1 MKKIVLS
8 MAGVL
13 AATAFAPEA
22 SAIPAFARQT
32 GLACSSCH
40 YQHYPVLSTTGQ
52 EFKVGAY
59 TQLSA
64 KGKFKGEDLSIPDQ
78 LNAAILLKARYQKT
92 SGADAAGTVSG
103 TTTNGGQWQI
113 PDELSLFF
121 GGRIGDNGMIK
132 MGFMNE
138 NNMVGG
144 PAGGI
149 IAGLKV
155 PVAIALDPVTVQVI
169 PYGTDALGMAYGFEQ
184 SSTGMTRG
192 VRWAEHR
199 NEISAAQYTGL
210 GSGTASGIAYVV
222 NSDMGYVNISKWS
235 PAFFYVAGATGV
247 QMSNTWVRVAATPTI
262 ADWALHIG
270 FGQASGS
277 GYTDNGVTK
286 VDTKGQVFDVQA
298 QGVIAE
304 METSFYFQ
312 NAKAT
317 KSDAGAA
324 TANLF
329 NASTVADKTATTI
342 GADFSVIPHTLH
354 IGVAYRSAKTGGADA
369 VAATAAQNVGS
380 FDPVTGLPI
389 VTVVPGTAAKAARA
403 SESDNALTVTA
414 VYDLFQNVALH
425 ANYSMYSGS
434 AYNAGGAKDAV
445 TTKADGSKG
454 SKSLLTLML
463 EAAW

>member
-8 MAGVL
+8 LAGVL

-40 YQHYPVLSTTGQ
+40 FQHYPVLSTTGQ

-64 KGKFKGEDLSIPDQ
+64 KGKFKGDDLSIPDT
-78 LNAAILLKARYQKT
+78 LNAAILLKARYQKEDGT
-92 SGADAAGTVSG
+92 DATGTVSG
-103 TTTNGGQWQI
+103 ETTNGGQWQI

-121 GGRIGDNGMIK
+121 GGRIADNGTIK

-155 PVAIALDPVTVQVI
+155 PVAISLDPVTIQVI

-199 NEISAAQYTGL
+199 SDISAAQYTGL

-222 NSDMGYVNISKWS
+222 SNEMGYINVSRWS
-235 PAFFYVAGATGV
+235 PEFFYVGGATGV
-247 QMSNTWVRVAATPTI
+247 QMSSTWVRIAATPTI
-262 ADWALHIG
+262 ADWAMHIG
-270 FGQASGS
+270 VGKASGTSWVS
-277 GYTDNGVTK
+277 GGGVAPATHSQVK
-286 VDTKGQVFDVQA
+286 TEGTVVDFQGQGA
-298 QGVIAE
+298 IGE
-304 METSFYFQ
+304 METSVYAQ
-312 NAKAT
+312 YAVAPKSSGVIANAFNSNTGTDKKAI
-317 KSDAGAA
+317 
-324 TANLF
+324 
-329 NASTVADKTATTI
+329 TI

-354 IGVAYRSAKTGGADA
+354 VGAAYR
-369 VAATAAQNVGS
+369 AAN
-380 FDPVTGLPI
+380 TGLN
-389 VTVVPGTAAKAARA
+389 TGSTAGDK
-403 SESDNALTVTA
+403 DNSITITA

-425 ANYSMYSGS
+425 ANYSMRSGS
-434 AYNAGGAKDAV
+434 AYNAGGTKDA
-445 TTKADGSKG
+445 TTVAADGSKG
-454 SKSLLTLML
+454 AKNLMTLML

>member
-64 KGKFKGEDLSIPDQ
+64 KGKFKGDDLSIPDT
-78 LNAAILLKARYQKT
+78 LNAAILLKARYQKS
-92 SGADAAGTVSG
+92 SGVDPAGTVG
-103 TTTNGGQWQI
+103 GQTTNSGQFQI

-121 GGRIGDNGMIK
+121 GGRIGDNGTVK

-149 IAGLKV
+149 IAGLKT
-155 PVAIALDPVTVQVI
+155 PIAIAMDPVTIQVI

-192 VRWAEHR
+192 IRWAENR
-199 NEISAAQYTGL
+199 SDISAAQYTGI
-210 GSGTASGIAYVV
+210 GSGTASGVAFVV
-222 NSDMGYVNISKWS
+222 SNDMGYINLSKWS
-235 PAFFYVAGATGV
+235 PQFFYVAGTTGTR
-247 QMSNTWVRVAATPTI
+247 MTSTWLRVAATPTI
-262 ADWALHIG
+262 ADWAMHIG
-270 FGQASGS
+270 VGMASGTS
-277 GYTDNGVTK
+277 ACGGVTPADPA
-286 VDTKGQVFDVQA
+286 VPTAYVAGTNCETKGTVLDFQA
-298 QGVIAE
+298 QGAVAE
-304 METSFYFQ
+304 METSVYVQ
-312 NAKAT
+312 YANAPASKVPA
-317 KSDAGAA
+317 AGL
-324 TANLF
+324 TNLF
-329 NASTVADKTATTI
+329 NSKDATAKKAITI

-354 IGVAYRSAKTGGADA
+354 VGAAYRIANTGLSGADQ
-369 VAATAAQNVGS
+369 TAGRG
-380 FDPVTGLPI
+380 D
-389 VTVVPGTAAKAARA
+389 K
-403 SESDNALTVTA
+403 DNSLTVTA

-425 ANYSMYSGS
+425 INHSMRSGS
-434 AYNAGGAKDAV
+434 SYDTNGTNRAATNPAGSVSATSLAV
-445 TTKADGSKG
+445 NSLGKNLTTF
-454 SKSLLTLML
+454 ML

>member
-8 MAGVL
+8 LAGVL

-40 YQHYPVLSTTGQ
+40 FQHFPVLSTTGQ

-64 KGKFKGEDLSIPDQ
+64 KGKFKGDDLSIPDQ
-78 LNAAILLKARYQKT
+78 LNAAMLIKARYLKSNGT
-92 SGADAAGTVSG
+92 DAPTTVSG
-103 TTTNGGQWQI
+103 QTTNGGQWNI
-113 PDELSLFF
+113 PDEFSLFF
-121 GGRIGDNGMIK
+121 GGRIADNGTIK
-132 MGFMNE
+132 IGFMNE
-138 NNMVGG
+138 NNMLGS
-144 PAGGI
+144 PSGI
-149 IAGLKV
+149 IAGLKI
-155 PVAIALDPVTVQVI
+155 PVAIAADPVTVQVI

-199 NEISAAQYTGL
+199 SDVSAAQYTGL

-222 NSDMGYVNISKWS
+222 SNDMGYINFSKWS
-235 PAFFYVAGATGV
+235 PAFFYVAETTGV

-262 ADWALHIG
+262 ADWAMHIG
-270 FGQASGS
+270 VGVASGT

-286 VDTKGQVFDVQA
+286 VETKGQVVDFQA
-298 QGVIAE
+298 QGAIGE
-304 METSFYFQ
+304 METSVYAQ
-312 NAKAT
+312 YAKAP
-317 KSDAGAA
+317 KSDIE
-324 TANLF
+324 TSHF
-329 NASTVADKTATTI
+329 NSKTVAGVVTNRVTDRKAFTI

-354 IGVAYRSAKTGGADA
+354 VGAAYRVANTG
-369 VAATAAQNVGS
+369 VTAAEQ
-380 FDPVTGLPI
+380 
-389 VTVVPGTAAKAARA
+389 AAGAGDK
-403 SESDNALTVTA
+403 DNSLTLTA

-425 ANYSMYSGS
+425 ANYSMRNGS
-434 AYNAGGAKDAV
+434 SYETTGTNAAV
-445 TTKADGSKG
+445 VAVDGPGKT
-454 SKSLLTLML
+454 LLTLML

>member
-40 YQHYPVLSTTGQ
+40 FQHYPVLSTTGQ

-64 KGKFKGEDLSIPDQ
+64 KGKFKGDDLSIPDT

-92 SGADAAGTVSG
+92 NGTNTAGTVNGSG
-103 TTTNGGQWQI
+103 TNNGQWQI
-113 PDELSLFF
+113 PDEMSLFF

-138 NNMVGG
+138 NNVATGNG
-144 PAGGI
+144 AGGI
-149 IAGLKV
+149 VAGLKV

-169 PYGTDALGMAYGFEQ
+169 PYATDALGAAYGFEQ

-192 VRWAEHR
+192 IRWAEHR
-199 NEISAAQYTGL
+199 TDISAAQYVGI
-210 GSGTASGIAYVV
+210 GSGAASGIAFVV
-222 NSDMGYVNISKWS
+222 NSEMGYINISKWS
-235 PAFFYVAGATGV
+235 PSLFYLADTTGV
-247 QMSNTWVRVAATPTI
+247 EMKSTWIRVAATPTI
-262 ADWALHIG
+262 GDWAMHIG
-270 FGQASGS
+270 VGQASGTS
-277 GYTDNGVTK
+277 YNNAAAAK
-286 VDTKGQVFDVQA
+286 KETKGTVLDVQA
-298 QGVIAE
+298 QGAIAE
-304 METSFYFQ
+304 METSLYAQ
-312 NAKAT
+312 YAT
-317 KSDAGAA
+317 TPAGA
-324 TANLF
+324 
-329 NASTVADKTATTI
+329 NASAGSSSQWGMNAGSNLANVTAKKAITL

-354 IGVAYRSAKTGGADA
+354 IGAAYRIANTGVDATQQAAGAGD
-369 VAATAAQNVGS
+369 
-380 FDPVTGLPI
+380 
-389 VTVVPGTAAKAARA
+389 K
-403 SESDNALTVTA
+403 DNSLTVTA

-425 ANYSMYSGS
+425 VNHSMRSGS
-434 AYNAGGAKDAV
+434 AYDTTGTLAAETQPGGNGK
-445 TTKADGSKG
+445 TLT
-454 SKSLLTLML
+454 TLML

>member
-78 LNAAILLKARYQKT
+78 LNAAILLKARYQKS
-92 SGADAAGTVSG
+92 SGVDPVGS
-103 TTTNGGQWQI
+103 TNGGTSTNSGQFQI

-121 GGRIGDNGMIK
+121 GGRIGDNGTVK

-149 IAGLKV
+149 IAGLKT
-155 PVAIALDPVTVQVI
+155 PIAIALDPVTVQVI

-199 NEISAAQYTGL
+199 SDISAAQYVGL
-210 GSGTASGIAYVV
+210 GSGTASGVAFVV
-222 NSDMGYVNISKWS
+222 NSDMGYLNLSKWS
-235 PAFFYVAGATGV
+235 PQFFYVAGATGV
-247 QMSNTWVRVAATPTI
+247 RMSSTWLRVAATPTI
-262 ADWALHIG
+262 ADWAMHIG
-270 FGQASGS
+270 FGMARGTSLCGDPLAAVP
-277 GYTDNGVTK
+277 TAFDCE
-286 VDTKGQVFDVQA
+286 TKGTVLDFQA
-298 QGVIAE
+298 QGAVAE
-304 METSFYFQ
+304 METSVYAQ
-312 NAKAT
+312 YTTAPASNA
-317 KSDAGAA
+317 AGM
-324 TANLF
+324 TNLF
-329 NASTVADKTATTI
+329 NSKTATAKKAITI
-342 GADFSVIPHTLH
+342 GADFSLIPHTLH
-354 IGVAYRSAKTGGADA
+354 VGAAYRIA
-369 VAATAAQNVGS
+369 N
-380 FDPVTGLPI
+380 TGLS
-389 VTVVPGTAAKAARA
+389 VAQQAAGAGDK
-403 SESDNALTVTA
+403 DNSLTVTA

-425 ANYSMYSGS
+425 INHSMRSGS
-434 AYNAGGAKDAV
+434 SYDTTGTNSAATNPAGSLNAAGAVNSTGKNL
-445 TTKADGSKG
+445 TTF
-454 SKSLLTLML
+454 ML

>member
-64 KGKFKGEDLSIPDQ
+64 KGKFKGEDLSIPDT
-78 LNAAILLKARYQKT
+78 LNAAILLKARYQK
-92 SGADAAGTVSG
+92 SNGPVAATDVNGQGT
-103 TTTNGGQWQI
+103 NNGQWQI

-169 PYGTDALGMAYGFEQ
+169 PYGTDALGVAYGFEQ

-192 VRWAEHR
+192 IRWAEHR
-199 NEISAAQYTGL
+199 SDISAAQYTGI
-210 GSGTASGIAYVV
+210 GSGTASGIAFVV
-222 NSDMGYVNISKWS
+222 NSEMGYINISKWS
-235 PAFFYVAGATGV
+235 PSFFYVADTTGTE
-247 QMSNTWVRVAATPTI
+247 MKSTWIRVAATPTI
-262 ADWALHIG
+262 ADWAMHIAV
-270 FGQASGS
+270 GQASGTS
-277 GYTDNGVTK
+277 YNDNAATK
-286 VDTKGQVFDVQA
+286 METKGTVFDVQA
-298 QGVIAE
+298 QGAIAE
-304 METSFYFQ
+304 METSLYAQ
-312 NAKAT
+312 YASAA
-317 KSDAGAA
+317 AGANRSA
-324 TANLF
+324 GTSSLWGGNRVTAKK
-329 NASTVADKTATTI
+329 AITV

-354 IGVAYRSAKTGGADA
+354 IGAAYRIANTG
-369 VAATAAQNVGS
+369 VTAAQQ
-380 FDPVTGLPI
+380 
-389 VTVVPGTAAKAARA
+389 TAGAGDK
-403 SESDNALTVTA
+403 DNSLTVTA

-425 ANYSMYSGS
+425 LNHSMRSGS
-434 AYNAGGAKDAV
+434 SYDTTGTNAAATAAGGSGKTL
-445 TTKADGSKG
+445 TTF
-454 SKSLLTLML
+454 ML

>member
-8 MAGVL
+8 LAGVL

-40 YQHYPVLSTTGQ
+40 FQHYPVLSTTGQ

-59 TQLSA
+59 TQVSA
-64 KGKFKGEDLSIPDQ
+64 KGKFKGDDLSIPDT
-78 LNAAILLKARYQKT
+78 LNAAILLKARYQKEDGT
-92 SGADAAGTVSG
+92 DATGTVSG
-103 TTTNGGQWQI
+103 ETTNGGQWQI

-121 GGRIGDNGMIK
+121 GGRIADNGTIK

-155 PVAIALDPVTVQVI
+155 PVAIALDAVTLQVI

-199 NEISAAQYTGL
+199 SDISAAQYVGL

-222 NSDMGYVNISKWS
+222 NHEMGYINVSRWS
-235 PAFFYVAGATGV
+235 PEFFYVGGATGV
-247 QMSNTWVRVAATPTI
+247 QMSSTWVRVAATPTI
-262 ADWALHIG
+262 ADWAMHIG
-270 FGQASGS
+270 VGKASGTS
-277 GYTDNGVTK
+277 WVGSAAAVAPATHAQVKTEGTV
-286 VDTKGQVFDVQA
+286 VDFQA
-298 QGVIAE
+298 QGALGE
-304 METSFYFQ
+304 METSFYAQ
-312 NAKAT
+312 YAVAPKTSGAIANAFNSRTGTDKKA
-317 KSDAGAA
+317 
-324 TANLF
+324 
-329 NASTVADKTATTI
+329 VTI

-354 IGVAYRSAKTGGADA
+354 VGAAYRAANTA
-369 VAATAAQNVGS
+369 VNAGSTAG
-380 FDPVTGLPI
+380 D
-389 VTVVPGTAAKAARA
+389 K
-403 SESDNALTVTA
+403 DNSLTITA

-425 ANYSMYSGS
+425 ANYSMRSGS
-434 AYNAGGAKDAV
+434 AYNAGGTKDA
-445 TTKADGSKG
+445 TTVAADGSKG
-454 SKSLLTLML
+454 AKNLLTLML

>member
-8 MAGVL
+8 LAGVL

-40 YQHYPVLSTTGQ
+40 FQHFPVLSTTGQ

-64 KGKFKGEDLSIPDQ
+64 KGKFKGDDLSITDN

-92 SGADAAGTVSG
+92 NGTDNAGDYTG
-103 TTTNGGQWQI
+103 TTTNNGQFQI

-121 GGRIGDNGMIK
+121 GGRIADNGTIK

-149 IAGLKV
+149 IAGLKT
-155 PVAIALDPVTVQVI
+155 PIAIALDPVTVQVI

-199 NEISAAQYTGL
+199 TDISAAQFTGM
-210 GSGTASGIAYVV
+210 GSGVASGVAFVV
-222 NSDMGYVNISKWS
+222 SNEMGYLNLSKWS
-235 PAFFYVAGATGV
+235 PQFFYVGGATGV
-247 QMSNTWVRVAATPTI
+247 RMSSTWLRVAATPTI
-262 ADWALHIG
+262 ADWAMHIG
-270 FGQASGS
+270 AGMARGTSSCADPLDMAGT
-277 GYTDNGVTK
+277 GTPTNHAVALNCE
-286 VDTKGQVFDVQA
+286 TKGTVVDFQA
-298 QGVIAE
+298 QGAVAE
-304 METSFYFQ
+304 METSVYAQ
-312 NAKAT
+312 YSSAPASSAT
-317 KSDAGAA
+317 GGLK
-324 TANLF
+324 NLF
-329 NASTVADKTATTI
+329 NSRTGTAKKAITV

-354 IGVAYRSAKTGGADA
+354 VGAAYRIANGGLNA
-369 VAATAAQNVGS
+369 GS
-380 FDPVTGLPI
+380 TLGD
-389 VTVVPGTAAKAARA
+389 K
-403 SESDNALTVTA
+403 DNSLTITA
-414 VYDLFQNVALH
+414 VYDLFQNVAFH
-425 ANYSMYSGS
+425 INHSMRSGS
-434 AYNAGGAKDAV
+434 AYDTNGTKAAETQPGGAGKTL
-445 TTKADGSKG
+445 TTF
-454 SKSLLTLML
+454 ML

>member
-8 MAGVL
+8 LAGVL

-40 YQHYPVLSTTGQ
+40 FQHYPVLSTTGQ

-64 KGKFKGEDLSIPDQ
+64 KGKFKSDDLSIPDQ
-78 LNAAILLKARYQKT
+78 LNAAILIKARYQKT
-92 SGADAAGTVSG
+92 DGTDAAGTTDGV
-103 TTTNGGQWQI
+103 TTNSGQWQI

-121 GGRIGDNGMIK
+121 GGRIGDNGMVK

-149 IAGLKV
+149 IAGLKI

-199 NEISAAQYTGL
+199 TDISAAQYTGL
-210 GSGTASGIAYVV
+210 GSGTASGLAFVV
-222 NSDMGYVNISKWS
+222 NHELGYINVSKWS
-235 PAFFYVAGATGV
+235 PAFFYVGGATGT
-247 QMSNTWVRVAATPTI
+247 QMSATWARIAATPTI
-262 ADWALHIG
+262 ADWAMHIG
-270 FGQASGS
+270 LGMASGK
-277 GYTDNGVTK
+277 GWNDGAVTK
-286 VDTKGQVFDVQA
+286 FETKGTVVDFQA
-298 QGVIAE
+298 QGAVAE
-304 METSFYFQ
+304 METSVYAQ
-312 NAKAT
+312 YAVAP
-317 KSDAGAA
+317 KSSGAN
-324 TANLF
+324 ANLF
-329 NASTVADKTATTI
+329 NGKDGTDKKALTI

-354 IGVAYRSAKTGGADA
+354 VGAAYRIANEG
-369 VAATAAQNVGS
+369 
-380 FDPVTGLPI
+380 
-389 VTVVPGTAAKAARA
+389 
-403 SESDNALTVTA
+403 LTVAEQNAGAGDKDNSLTFTA

-425 ANYSMYSGS
+425 ANYSMRNGS
-434 AYNAGGAKDAV
+434 SYDAGGTNDATTADPV
-445 TTKADGSKG
+445 TGAKG
-454 SKSLLTLML
+454 SKNLLTLML

>member
-8 MAGVL
+8 LAGVL

-40 YQHYPVLSTTGQ
+40 FQHYPVLSTTGQ

-78 LNAAILLKARYQKT
+78 LNAAILLKARYQKSNGT
-92 SGADAAGTVSG
+92 DNAADVGGA
-103 TTTNGGQWQI
+103 TTNSGQFQI

-121 GGRIGDNGMIK
+121 GGRIGDSGMVK

-155 PVAIALDPVTVQVI
+155 PIAIALDPVTVQVI

-192 VRWAEHR
+192 IRWAEHR
-199 NEISAAQYTGL
+199 TDISAAQFTGM
-210 GSGTASGIAYVV
+210 GAGTASGVAFVVSNDMAYL
-222 NSDMGYVNISKWS
+222 NLSKWS
-235 PAFFYVAGATGV
+235 PQFFYVGGTTGLR
-247 QMSNTWVRVAATPTI
+247 MTSTWLRVAATPTI
-262 ADWALHIG
+262 ADWAMHIG
-270 FGQASGS
+270 AGMASGTS
-277 GYTDNGVTK
+277 SCADPLAAVPQAHGPANDC
-286 VDTKGQVFDVQA
+286 DTKGTVVDFQA
-298 QGVIAE
+298 QGAVAE
-304 METSFYFQ
+304 METSLYAQ
-312 NAKAT
+312 YSSAPAT
-317 KSDAGAA
+317 SASGA
-324 TANLF
+324 NGGNMF
-329 NASTVADKTATTI
+329 NASTLNSKTALSV

-354 IGVAYRSAKTGGADA
+354 VGVSYLTGNDGK
-369 VAATAAQNVGS
+369 ATAADS
-380 FDPVTGLPI
+380 DKVT
-389 VTVVPGTAAKAARA
+389 
-403 SESDNALTVTA
+403 SLTLAA
-414 VYDLFQNVALH
+414 VYDLYQNVALH
-425 ANYSMYSGS
+425 LNHSMRSGS
-434 AYNAGGAKDAV
+434 AYNAGTGTRAAETLPGGVGKTL
-445 TTKADGSKG
+445 TTF
-454 SKSLLTLML
+454 ML

>member
-8 MAGVL
+8 LAGVL

-40 YQHYPVLSTTGQ
+40 FQHFPVLSTTGQ

-59 TQLSA
+59 TQVSA
-64 KGKFKGEDLSIPDQ
+64 KGKFKGDDLSIPDT

-92 SGADAAGTVSG
+92 NGTDPVGAGYASGE
-103 TTTNGGQWQI
+103 TTNSGQWQI

-121 GGRIGDNGMIK
+121 GGRVADNGTIK
-132 MGFMNE
+132 IGFMNE
-138 NNMVGG
+138 NNM
-144 PAGGI
+144 AGAPM

-199 NEISAAQYTGL
+199 SDVSAAQYTGL

-222 NSDMGYVNISKWS
+222 NHEMGYINVSKWS
-235 PAFFYVAGATGV
+235 PEFFYMAGGTGI
-247 QMSNTWVRVAATPTI
+247 QMSSTWVRIAATPTI
-262 ADWALHIG
+262 ADWAMHIG
-270 FGQASGS
+270 VGKASGTS
-277 GYTDNGVTK
+277 WVGSATPTSAGGHAQVKTEGTV
-286 VDTKGQVFDVQA
+286 VDFQA
-298 QGVIAE
+298 QGAIGE
-304 METSFYFQ
+304 METSVYAQ
-312 NAKAT
+312 YAVAPKSAVGGIANAFNSRTGTDKKA
-317 KSDAGAA
+317 
-324 TANLF
+324 F
-329 NASTVADKTATTI
+329 TV

-354 IGVAYRSAKTGGADA
+354 VGAAYRAANTGVNA
-369 VAATAAQNVGS
+369 GS
-380 FDPVTGLPI
+380 TLKD
-389 VTVVPGTAAKAARA
+389 K
-403 SESDNALTVTA
+403 DNSITLTA

-425 ANYSMYSGS
+425 ANYSMRSGS
-434 AYNAGGAKDAV
+434 SYATDGTNAAAINPL
-445 TTKADGSKG
+445 GSTNAAGDVNSTGKT
-454 SKSLLTLML
+454 LLTLML

>member
-8 MAGVL
+8 LAGVL

-40 YQHYPVLSTTGQ
+40 FQHYPVLSTTGQ

-64 KGKFKGEDLSIPDQ
+64 KGKFKGDDLSIPDT
-78 LNAAILLKARYQKT
+78 LNAAILLKARYQKEDGT
-92 SGADAAGTVSG
+92 DATGTVSG
-103 TTTNGGQWQI
+103 ETTNGGQWQI

-121 GGRIGDNGMIK
+121 GGRIADNGTIK

-144 PAGGI
+144 PAGRI

-155 PVAIALDPVTVQVI
+155 PVAISLDPVTIQVI

-199 NEISAAQYTGL
+199 SDISAAQYTGL

-222 NSDMGYVNISKWS
+222 SNEMGYINVSRWS
-235 PAFFYVAGATGV
+235 PEFFYVGGATGV
-247 QMSNTWVRVAATPTI
+247 QMSSTWVRIAATPTI
-262 ADWALHIG
+262 ADWAMHIG
-270 FGQASGS
+270 VGKASGTSWVS
-277 GYTDNGVTK
+277 GGGVAPATHSQVK
-286 VDTKGQVFDVQA
+286 TEGTVVDFQGQGA
-298 QGVIAE
+298 IGE
-304 METSFYFQ
+304 METSVYAQ
-312 NAKAT
+312 YAVAPKSSGVIANAFNSNTGTDKKAI
-317 KSDAGAA
+317 
-324 TANLF
+324 
-329 NASTVADKTATTI
+329 TI

-354 IGVAYRSAKTGGADA
+354 VGAAYR
-369 VAATAAQNVGS
+369 AAN
-380 FDPVTGLPI
+380 TGLN
-389 VTVVPGTAAKAARA
+389 TGSTAGDK
-403 SESDNALTVTA
+403 DNSITITA

-425 ANYSMYSGS
+425 ANYSMRSGS
-434 AYNAGGAKDAV
+434 AYNAGGTKDA
-445 TTKADGSKG
+445 TTVAADGSKG
-454 SKSLLTLML
+454 AKNLMTLML